1 MFMTKKHLQDL
12 YKRDIVQELLAEEWP
27 TDEQLKEIEEDE
39 LHLREF
45 EDGEAYDEYNGEL
58 SWAKEELTEENGYI
72 DFPDNVRPTR
82 KQHVEAKYSPEVAK
96 QILDMYEADLNGE
109 TTLNK
114 GFIVPD
120 EMQDFKKVMAFGIS
134 KGYEPDSWLL
144 KNGAKTS
151 NKEMHDSMF
160 HHLAESFSGQTRDA
174 ESGLDPLLHLA
185 CRALMLYTR
194 RQNDIVNDQDK

>member
-1 MFMTKKHLQDL
+1 MTKKHLQDL
-12 YKRDIVQELLAEEWP
+12 YKRDVVQDLLASEWP
-27 TDEQLKEIEEDE
+27 TDAQLAQIEEDE
-39 LHLREF
+39 LHMAEF
-45 EDGEAYDEYNGEL
+45 ED
-58 SWAKEELTEENGYI
+58 LTEENGYV

-82 KQHVEAKYSPEVAK
+82 KQLAESMFDPEVAK
-96 QILDMYEADLNGE
+96 HVLDMYEADLNNRE
-109 TTLNK
+109 ANLTD
-114 GFIVPD
+114 FIVPD

-151 NKEMHDSMF
+151 SKDMHDSMF
-160 HHLAESFSGQTRDA
+160 HHLAESFAGQTKDK

-194 RQNDIVNDQDK
+194 RQNGIINDRDLPNEGV

>member
-27 TDEQLKEIEEDE
+27 TDEQLNQIEEDE
-39 LHLREF
+39 LHMREF
-45 EDGEAYDEYNGEL
+45 
-58 SWAKEELTEENGYI
+58 EELTEENGYI

-160 HHLAESFSGQTRDA
+160 HHLAESFAGQTRDA